1 MKRFIKMMFL
11 GFLLQNVGESFTLG
25 RENSHIQVDFKSQV
39 RKFCLGKFDN
49 FCSEEHIKLMFA
61 IEEKLQMAR
70 EMKRMEKAIIR
81 NIFRMGD
88 TIQISNKDFK

>member
-1 MKRFIKMMFL
+1 MKILFIKMMVFSFL
-11 GFLLQNVGESFTLG
+11 FQNFGESFTLG

-61 IEEKLQMAR
+61 IEEKLQMSR

-81 NIFRMGD
+81 SIFKMGD
-88 TIQISNKDFK
+88 IIQKQ